1 MKLRNLFIVNAVI
14 SFVFGIA
21 TVLVPTMLLS
31 LYGIT
36 LSEAGIVVTRLYG
49 AALLSHCLLTWLARD
64 VPHSEARRA
73 IVPALFVSDII
84 GFIVG
89 LLGQLAGVAN
99 PLGWSVPV
107 IYVLLAL
114 GYGYFQFVKPPAS

>member
-1 MKLRNLFIVNAVI
+1 MKLRNLFIVNAVV
-14 SFVFGIA
+14 SFVFGIPL
-21 TVLVPTMLLS
+21 VLAPAMLLS
-31 LYGIT
+31 LYGVT

-64 VPHSEARRA
+64 APDSEARRA
-73 IVPALFVSDII
+73 IVPALFISDFI

-89 LLGQLAGVAN
+89 LLGQLAGLAN
-99 PLGWSVPV
+99 PLGWSIPV

-114 GYGYFQFVKPPAS
+114 GYGYFLLVKPSAS